1 MQTLTLITLCGIVG
15 VHGAAYSS
23 YMSSTNDV
31 ADSVP
36 TVVDD
41 SDLRPPLTVT
51 LPQNNC
57 GYSNVEF
64 DPSYNNQIASNDTV
78 WFFES
83 SLPSNCGPQTTEQG
97 CVTEMFM
104 TGPYAFLGYV
114 PYSVNY
120 YFSFI
125 GSTPVV
131 GLYYNY
137 NNSATHLI
145 ASVPCNTDNYQI
157 TLSKCMFTEQLYH
170 YQFFT
175 HYQFN
180 FYLTCSYDRRSG
192 LVDFNLDQESLTCVG
207 GPECNYI
214 RNRFNLVNF
223 NDWYLETVD
232 VNNGASQDLCQPTP
246 PPPPL
251 PTTTVAPPVTETVTV
266 TPTVTTT
273 TCKSCANGDVVINI
287 NNSNTNSASSES
299 NSDVS
304 L

>member
-1 MQTLTLITLCGIVG
+1 MQTLITLVG
-15 VHGAAYSS
+15 LFGLVHGAAYSS
-23 YMSSTNDV
+23 YMDN
-31 ADSVP
+31 VP
-36 TVVDD
+36 IVDD
-41 SDLRPPLTVT
+41 TGLVPPLTVT

-83 SLPSNCGPQTTEQG
+83 YLPSNCGPQTTEQG
-97 CVTEMFM
+97 CVTEMYM
-104 TGPYAFLGYV
+104 TGPYDFLGKV
-114 PYSVNY
+114 PYAVNY
-120 YFSFI
+120 YFSYV
-125 GSTPVV
+125 GSTSTPVV
-131 GLYYNY
+131 SLYYNY
-137 NNSATHLI
+137 NNSATHMI
-145 ASVPCNTDNYQI
+145 ASVPCNGVQDFGI
-157 TLSKCMFTEQLYH
+157 TLSKCMFTEELYH

-180 FYLTCSYDRRSG
+180 FYLSCSYDRRSG
-192 LVDFNLDQESLTCVG
+192 LVDFNLDQESLTCIG
-207 GPECNYI
+207 GPDCQYT

-223 NDWYLETVD
+223 NDWSLETVD
-232 VNNGASQDLCQPTP
+232 VNNGASQDFCQPTP
-246 PPPPL
+246 PPPPPP
-251 PTTTVAPPVTETVTV
+251 PTTTVAPPVTQTVTV

-304 L
+304 LNK

>member
-1 MQTLTLITLCGIVG
+1 MQTITLITLAYAVG

-23 YMSSTNDV
+23 YLD
-31 ADSVP
+31 
-36 TVVDD
+36 TVTDD
-41 SDLRPPLTVT
+41 TGLVPPLTVT

-64 DPSYNNQIASNDTV
+64 DSSYNNQIASNDTV
-78 WFFES
+78 WFMES
-83 SLPSNCGPQTTEQG
+83 YLPSNCGPQTTEQG

-104 TGPYAFLGYV
+104 TGPYSFLGNV
-114 PYSVNY
+114 PYAVNY

-125 GSTPVV
+125 GSTPMVS
-131 GLYYNY
+131 LYYNY
-137 NNSATHLI
+137 NNSATHMI
-145 ASVPCNTDNYQI
+145 ASVPCNVDDYSI
-157 TLSKCMFTEQLYH
+157 TLSKCMFTEYLYH

-192 LVDFNLDQESLTCVG
+192 HVDFNLDQESLTCIG
-207 GPECNYI
+207 GPECKYN

-232 VNNGASQDLCQPTP
+232 VNNGASQDFCQPTP
-246 PPPPL
+246 PPPVA
-251 PTTTVAPPVTETVTV
+251 PTTTETVTV
-266 TPTVTTT
+266 TPTVTPTVTTTIT

-287 NNSNTNSASSES
+287 SNTNTNSASSD
-299 NSDVS
+299 NNVN
-304 L
+304 